1 MQCIDNVFP
10 SSVSIRWLRFPWR
23 PVSSTLHV
31 PSAWAPETPTAAG
44 VSCTT
49 CEFCL
54 PPLPLPLLAAEGLK
68 PRDLGSPKTACRKLP
83 TCQSPVRA
91 CVRDWLALTWLSGA
105 RCFQQLLGP
114 NSGWSLDS
122 RIPLTQHWWGDGG
135 SPESSRSYGCSL
147 PDGRCPSEGLTCD
160 SQQVCE
166 LHLQTLRE
174 HFGFDR
180 ARSISSHLN
189 NATPRLACI
198 TLRHTQQRGSGRL
211 KILCLSASC
220 RVFEADLGRGLAS
233 VPSYDV
239 CLPSRQ

>member
-91 CVRDWLALTWLSGA
+91 CVRAWLVGFNVALRSSLFSTAVRAQQRVVIGQPDPSYTALMRGRRKPRVQQILWMFPAGRPVSERGIDLWLAAGVRA
-105 RCFQQLLGP
+105 AP
-114 NSGWSLDS
+114 
-122 RIPLTQHWWGDGG
+122 
-135 SPESSRSYGCSL
+135 
-147 PDGRCPSEGLTCD
+147 PDTPGTFWIWPRA
-160 SQQVCE
+160 
-166 LHLQTLRE
+166 LHL
-174 HFGFDR
+174 
-180 ARSISSHLN
+180 I
-189 NATPRLACI
+189 
-198 TLRHTQQRGSGRL
+198 
-211 KILCLSASC
+211 
-220 RVFEADLGRGLAS
+220 
-233 VPSYDV
+233 PS
-239 CLPSRQ
+239 